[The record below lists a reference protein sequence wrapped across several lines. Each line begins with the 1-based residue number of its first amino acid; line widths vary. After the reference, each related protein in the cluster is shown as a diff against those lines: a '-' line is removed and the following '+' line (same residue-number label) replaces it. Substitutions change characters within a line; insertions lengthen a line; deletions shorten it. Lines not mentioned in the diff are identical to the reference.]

1 MEKSVGSLASY
12 TRGRATDYNGPFHPS
27 AAPSALLSLPPPCLP
42 PLSLLLSLS
51 HSLLQHS
58 LHSRR
63 FPTFGSG
70 SQPSLISDREDTSRA
85 IAPRASQ
92 LA

>member
-42 PLSLLLSLS
+42 PPYLFSSPFLIPSSSTPCTPAVFQLSAQALS
-51 HSLLQHS
+51 H
-58 LHSRR
+58 R
-63 FPTFGSG
+63 
-70 SQPSLISDREDTSRA
+70 
-85 IAPRASQ
+85 
-92 LA
+92 